1 METLAYSRYVP
12 LLAQE
17 IKIWPNTKPESQK
30 LFGIDIPGAK
40 KYLASSGL
48 RIFRIY
54 VDNLYYWPGGVGQGA

>member
-40 KYLASSGL
+40 KYLASSRL
-48 RIFRIY
+48 RIF
-54 VDNLYYWPGGVGQGA
+54 G